1 MEWTPEG
8 LVLVIGSVFAGITG
22 LVVAVRMSKC
32 VKVKCCGGCIEV
44 ERDPIQV
51 ARQPS
56 DREDASTQTE
66 DDSKGM
72 ILV

>member
-8 LVLVIGSVFAGITG
+8 LVLVIGSMFAGITG

-44 ERDPIQV
+44 ERDPIHV

>member
-8 LVLVIGSVFAGITG
+8 LVLVIGSIFAGITG

-32 VKVKCCGGCIEV
+32 VKVKCCGGFIEV
-44 ERDPIQV
+44 ERDPVQV
-51 ARQPS
+51 ARLPS

-66 DDSKGM
+66 DDSKGTV
-72 ILV
+72 LV